1 MIFRNKA
8 NIVFFCFVVG
18 IILLSVFVRLR
29 VDLTSDKRFSLSEQ
43 SKILLHKTEQPV
55 EVTIYLDGELN
66 PGFLR
71 LKNATEDILNE
82 MSAYSN
88 SKIEV
93 VFVNPS
99 KAKNTQEREKKYAE
113 LASLGLQ
120 PTAIYERDGEGN
132 PIRKIVF
139 PWLQIRYNSKTET
152 ISLLKNIRGNSGEA
166 NLNIS
171 IENLEYELTN
181 GLRKLMNTEVRKIAF
196 IEGHGELNEAETYD
210 ISKTLSNYFQVDRG
224 VLGADATILN
234 EYKVIIV
241 AKPTQPFSES
251 DKYIIDQYLMNGG
264 RVLWLID
271 AVRIA
276 KENLSTSGLSP
287 VLALDLNLDDLFFK
301 YGIRINPVLLQ
312 DVQCATI
319 PMNVAKGDEEPHF
332 ESMPWFYAPL
342 LMVSNQHAIT
352 KNISEVKA
360 DFSSTIDL
368 VNKNPQVKITQLL
381 VSSDN
386 SHIVATPTTIDLS
399 IQPNSNDRNYFNTGY
414 LNVSVLSEGLFN
426 SNFENRIMPKE
437 IKNSFPFM
445 VRSIPTRQIF
455 VSDGDIIRNETSGI
469 GSDSTTLSLG
479 FDRFMN
485 QQFGNKDFIKNAVLY
500 LSGEEN
506 WLNLRTKTVKLR
518 LLNKTSANENKLGIQ
533 ILMIVLPI
541 FLLML
546 FGLFYQWRRKRKF
559 TK

>member
-8 NIVFFCFVVG
+8 NIVFLCLVVG
-18 IILLSVFVRLR
+18 IILLPFFVRFR
-29 VDLTSDKRFSLSEQ
+29 VDLTSDNRFSLSEQ
-43 SKILLHKTEQPV
+43 TKMLLDQTQQPIKAIL
-55 EVTIYLDGELN
+55 YLDGELN

-71 LKNATEDILNE
+71 LKNATDDMLNE
-82 MSAYSN
+82 MSVNSN

-93 VFVNPS
+93 SFVNPS
-99 KAKNTQEREKKYAE
+99 MAENNQDREKKYAE

-139 PWLQIRYNSKTET
+139 PWLQLKYNNKTET

-181 GLRKLMNTEVRKIAF
+181 GLRKLMNTDIRKIAF

-210 ISKTLSNYFQVDRG
+210 ISKTLSNYFQIDRG
-224 VLGADATILN
+224 VLGVDATILN
-234 EYKVIIV
+234 EYKVIII

-251 DKYIIDQYLMNGG
+251 DKYIIDQYIMNGG

-271 AVRIA
+271 GVRIA
-276 KENLSTSGLSP
+276 KDNLSTSGLSP
-287 VLALDLNLDDLFFK
+287 ALAIDLNLDDLFFR
-301 YGIRINPVLLQ
+301 YGVRVNPVLLQ
-312 DVQCATI
+312 DVQCATM
-319 PMNVAKGDEEPHF
+319 PMNVAKSDEEPHF
-332 ESMPWFYAPL
+332 EPMAWFYAPL

-360 DFSSTIDL
+360 DFSSTLDL
-368 VNKNPQVKITQLL
+368 VNKNPQTTITQLL

-399 IQPNSNDRNYFNTGY
+399 SQPNPKDKNYFNVGY
-414 LNVSVLSEGLFN
+414 LNVSVLSDGLFN
-426 SNFENRIMPKE
+426 SNFENRIMPKA
-437 IKNSFPFM
+437 IKNSFPFLAK
-445 VRSIPTRQIF
+445 SIPTRQIF

-469 GSDSTTLSLG
+469 ASDSTTVSLG
-479 FDRFMN
+479 FDLFMN
-485 QQFGNKDFIKNAVLY
+485 QQFGNKEFIKHAVLY
-500 LSGEEN
+500 LAGEEN
-506 WLNLRTKTVKLR
+506 WLNLRTRTVKLR
-518 LLNKTSANENKLGIQ
+518 LLNITLTNENRLVIQ
-533 ILMIVLPI
+533 ILMITLPI
-541 FLLML
+541 FLLSL
-546 FGLFYQWRRKRKF
+546 FGIFYQWKRKRKYS
-559 TK
+559 K

>member
-8 NIVFFCFVVG
+8 NIVFLCLVVG
-18 IILLSVFVRLR
+18 IILLSFFVRFR
-29 VDLTSDKRFSLSEQ
+29 VDLSSDKRFSLSEQ
-43 SKILLHKTEQPV
+43 TKTLLQQNKQPIQ
-55 EVTIYLDGELN
+55 VTIYLDGELN

-82 MSAYSN
+82 MSAYSH

-93 VFVNPS
+93 SFINPS
-99 KAKNTQEREKKYAE
+99 KAENTQDREKKYSE

-139 PWLQIRYNSKTET
+139 PWLQLKYSNKTET
-152 ISLLKNIRGNSGEA
+152 ISLLKNIRGNSGED

-171 IENLEYELTN
+171 IENFEFELTN
-181 GLRKLMNTEVRKIAF
+181 GLRKLMNSDIRKIAF

-224 VLGADATILN
+224 ILGADATILN

-241 AKPTQPFSES
+241 AKPTQAFSES
-251 DKYIIDQYLMNGG
+251 DKYIIDQYIMNGG

-271 AVRIA
+271 GVRIA
-276 KENLSTSGLSP
+276 KDNLSTSGLSP
-287 VLALDLNLDDLFFK
+287 ALALDLNLDDLFFK
-301 YGIRINPVLLQ
+301 YGVRINPVLLQ
-312 DVQCATI
+312 DVQCATM
-319 PMNVAKGDEEPHF
+319 PMNVAKNDEEPHF
-332 ESMPWFYAPL
+332 EPMPWFYAPL

-360 DFSSTIDL
+360 DFSSTLDL
-368 VNKNPQVKITQLL
+368 INKNPQTTITQLL

-399 IQPNSNDRNYFNTGY
+399 SQPNPKDKNYFNVGY
-414 LNVSVLSEGLFN
+414 LNVSVLSEGLFS

-437 IKNSFPFM
+437 IKNSFPFLAK
-445 VRSIPTRQIF
+445 SISTRQIF

-469 GSDSTTLSLG
+469 ASDSTTLSLG

-485 QQFGNKDFIKNAVLY
+485 QQFGNKEFIKHAVLY
-500 LSGEEN
+500 LAGEEN

-518 LLNKTSANENKLGIQ
+518 LLNKTLTNENQLVIQ
-533 ILMIVLPI
+533 ILMIILPI
-541 FLLML
+541 FLLSL
-546 FGLFYQWRRKRKF
+546 FGVFYQWKRKRKYS
-559 TK
+559 K

>member
-1 MIFRNKA
+1 MNFRNKT
-8 NIVFFCFVVG
+8 NIIFLSIVVG
-18 IILLSVFVRLR
+18 IIILSFLLRFR
-29 VDLTSDKRFSLSEQ
+29 VDLSSDKRFSLSEHT
-43 SKILLHKTEQPV
+43 KLLVQQTQEPIQV
-55 EVTIYLDGELN
+55 IIYLDGELN

-71 LKNATEDILNE
+71 LKNATVDILDE
-82 MSAYSN
+82 MSAYAN
-88 SKIEV
+88 SKIDIS
-93 VFVNPS
+93 FVNPS
-99 KAKNTQEREKKYAE
+99 NAENTEEREKKYAE
-113 LASLGLQ
+113 LANIGLQ

-132 PIRKIVF
+132 PVRKIVF
-139 PWLQIRYNSKTET
+139 PWLQLKYNNKTEI
-152 ISLLKNIRGNSGEA
+152 ISLLKNISGNSGEE

-181 GLRKLMNTEVRKIAF
+181 GLRKLMNTYVRKIAF

-224 VLGADATILN
+224 VLGTDATILTD
-234 EYKVIIV
+234 YKVIIV

-251 DKYIIDQYLMNGG
+251 DKYIIDQYIMNGG

-287 VLALDLNLDDLFFK
+287 SLTLDLNLDDLFFK
-301 YGIRINPVLLQ
+301 YGVRINPVLLQ

-319 PMNVAKGDEEPHF
+319 PMNIAKSDEKPHF
-332 ESMPWFYAPL
+332 EPMPWFYSPL

-368 VNKNPQVKITQLL
+368 VNMNPQLKITQLL
-381 VSSDN
+381 VSSDM
-386 SHIVATPTTIDLS
+386 SHIVAAPATIDLNN
-399 IQPNSNDRNYFNTGY
+399 QPNSKDKDYFNAQY
-414 LNVSVLSEGLFN
+414 LNVSVLSEGLFS
-426 SNFENRIMPKE
+426 SNFENRMMPSE
-437 IKNSFPFM
+437 INKSFPFLAK
-445 VRSIPTRQIF
+445 SISTRQIF
-455 VSDGDIIRNETSGI
+455 VSDGDIIRNETNGI
-469 GSDSTTLSLG
+469 ASDSTTLSLG

-500 LSGEEN
+500 LAGEDN

-518 LLNKTSANENKLGIQ
+518 LLNKTKVNENELSIQ
-533 ILMIVLPI
+533 ILMIILPI
-541 FLLML
+541 LLLIL

-559 TK
+559 TR